1 MKERRQ
7 TACKGGQI
15 NTLLETWCEFLKN
28 QAHHHKILNSTSEMK
43 QTLYSTHLDT
53 SVRYRISICSM
64 LAGFLPQQMF
74 DRQQDVLK
82 VWWYTDAEKVIMV
95 SVEALREQTVQ
106 RESQQEGFSW
116 VQPGCI
122 IYHCKH
128 NMILHI
134 LKVDKES
141 NTTGVTETIAF
152 KTSGSQR
159 WKADS
164 IRRPAVMT
172 MNIHTW
178 QLIKDAGVGASSKI
192 PAAAPR
198 QSAEW
203 NESPLSDGRN

>member
-15 NTLLETWCEFLKN
+15 NTLLEAWCEFKKN
-28 QAHHHKILNSTSEMK
+28 QAHHHKILNVTSEMK
-43 QTLYSTHLDT
+43 QTLYSTPLDT

-82 VWWYTDAEKVIMV
+82 VWWYTDAEKVTMV

-122 IYHCKH
+122 IISLQVQYDTAYTKSGQRIQYYWRNWNHCFQEVGEPTMKSR
-128 NMILHI
+128 LHPP
-134 LKVDKES
+134 S
-141 NTTGVTETIAF
+141 
-152 KTSGSQR
+152 SGYDDEYSYV
-159 WKADS
+159 
-164 IRRPAVMT
+164 AV
-172 MNIHTW
+172 N
-178 QLIKDAGVGASSKI
+178 
-192 PAAAPR
+192 
-198 QSAEW
+198 
-203 NESPLSDGRN
+203 